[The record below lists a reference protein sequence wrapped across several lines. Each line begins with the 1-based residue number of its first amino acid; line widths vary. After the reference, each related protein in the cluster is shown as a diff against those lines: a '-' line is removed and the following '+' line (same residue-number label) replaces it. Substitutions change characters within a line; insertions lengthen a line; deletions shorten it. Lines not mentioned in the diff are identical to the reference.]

1 MRLLST
7 SPFSAKHPHTT
18 TSPHHSP
25 CPSAPT
31 PVALQVDGMQTFLSQ
46 FDRGI
51 DALVYLYL
59 QSVAIDGMVSQSGY
73 AMAYQLGLYRV
84 TLSRILRRLEQRR
97 AISIMP
103 SDDNGNLLQS
113 VCIHLL
119 LPQEKNVTLAEEN
132 VKSVTENV
140 TLSEANVTLSEAN
153 VTLSEANVTP
163 VTENA
168 TLPEANVTLSE
179 ENVTLPEENVTPHA
193 ENITTIAVPE
203 VSGPEK
209 VTPIVEHVTPIEEQ
223 TVPIEE
229 HITSATAEGPK
240 KKNKN
245 EKTPTTPKE
254 KNKRKTPHPRARKS
268 TQTLDER
275 RQTFVDSLTP
285 FIPTYG
291 MEMIKA
297 FADYWTEP
305 NRSCSR
311 MRFELQRTWS
321 LPLRLAT
328 WARHDK
334 VFAQR
339 TAYPHRPTSNECVI
353 QAQQWAIA
361 ESARVV
367 RETEMSRRQQGQQHW
382 SEGIFYNENT
392 AARQA
397 LLPF

>member
-7 SPFSAKHPHTT
+7 SPFSAKHSHTA
-18 TSPHHSP
+18 TSPHRSP
-25 CPSAPT
+25 CQSAPT

-73 AMAYQLGLYRV
+73 AMAHQLGLYRV
-84 TLSRILRRLEQRR
+84 TLSRILCRLEQRR
-97 AISIMP
+97 AISIIP
-103 SDDNGNLLQS
+103 TDDNGNLLQS

-132 VKSVTENV
+132 VTPVEENVTSVMENV
-140 TLSEANVTLSEAN
+140 TLPEANVTLSEAN
-153 VTLSEANVTP
+153 VTLDV
-163 VTENA
+163 
-168 TLPEANVTLSE
+168 
-179 ENVTLPEENVTPHA
+179 ENVTPHA
-193 ENITTIAVPE
+193 ENDTMITVPE
-203 VSGPEK
+203 VSGLEQVTPLVEHATSIEK
-209 VTPIVEHVTPIEEQ
+209 QTFPIVEHVT
-223 TVPIEE
+223 
-229 HITSATAEGPK
+229 SAAAEGPK

-275 RQTFVDSLTP
+275 RQSFVDSLTP

-367 RETEMSRRQQGQQHW
+367 REAEMSRRQQGQQHW

-397 LLPF
+397 ILPF

>member
-1 MRLLST
+1 MHPQT
-7 SPFSAKHPHTT
+7 AASPHPHGGSSSQPSL
-18 TSPHHSP
+18 SPSV
-25 CPSAPT
+25 ST
-31 PVALQVDGMQTFLSQ
+31 PVALKVDGMQTFLCQ

-51 DALVYLYL
+51 DALVYLFL

-73 AMAYQLGLYRV
+73 AMAHQLGLYRV

-103 SDDNGNLLQS
+103 SGDNGNHLHS

-119 LPQEKNVTLAEEN
+119 LTQESVDTLAD
-132 VKSVTENV
+132 ENV
-140 TLSEANVTLSEAN
+140 TSSVENVTPFEEN
-153 VTLSEANVTP
+153 DITIGANVTP
-163 VTENA
+163 AAA
-168 TLPEANVTLSE
+168 TDE
-179 ENVTLPEENVTPHA
+179 
-193 ENITTIAVPE
+193 
-203 VSGPEK
+203 
-209 VTPIVEHVTPIEEQ
+209 
-223 TVPIEE
+223 
-229 HITSATAEGPK
+229 PK

-245 EKTPTTPKE
+245 EKAPTTPKE
-254 KNKRKTPHPRARKS
+254 KNKRKTPPSRARNSAK
-268 TQTLDER
+268 TFDER
-275 RQTFVDSLTP
+275 RQAFIDSLTP

-291 MEMIKA
+291 IEMINA

-328 WARHDK
+328 WARHDR

-339 TAYPHRPTSNECVI
+339 ISYTHRPTSNECVI

-361 ESARVV
+361 ESARFV
-367 RETEMSRRQQGQQHW
+367 REAEMSRRQQGRHLW
-382 SEGIFYNENT
+382 SEGIFHNDNS

>member
-1 MRLLST
+1 MRHLST
-7 SPFSAKHPHTT
+7 SPFSVKHPHTT
-18 TSPHHSP
+18 TSPHRSP
-25 CPSAPT
+25 CQSAPT

-73 AMAYQLGLYRV
+73 AMAHQLGLYRV

-119 LPQEKNVTLAEEN
+119 LPQEKNVTLPEEN
-132 VKSVTENV
+132 VTPVEENVTSVTENV
-140 TLSEANVTLSEAN
+140 TSVEANVTLQA
-153 VTLSEANVTP
+153 
-163 VTENA
+163 
-168 TLPEANVTLSE
+168 
-179 ENVTLPEENVTPHA
+179 ENVTLPEANVTPHA
-193 ENITTIAVPE
+193 ENITTIVVSEVPVPE
-203 VSGPEK
+203 QVVPIVEHATSIEK
-209 VTPIVEHVTPIEEQ
+209 QTVHIVEHVT
-223 TVPIEE
+223 
-229 HITSATAEGPK
+229 SATAERPK

-245 EKTPTTPKE
+245 EKAPATPKE

-291 MEMIKA
+291 MEMINA

-328 WARHDK
+328 WARHDR

-367 RETEMSRRQQGQQHW
+367 REAEMSRRQQGQQHW

>member
-1 MRLLST
+1 M
-7 SPFSAKHPHTT
+7 
-18 TSPHHSP
+18 
-25 CPSAPT
+25 
-31 PVALQVDGMQTFLSQ
+31 ALQVDGMQTFLSQ

-73 AMAYQLGLYRV
+73 AMARQLGLYRV

-97 AISIMP
+97 AISIIP

-119 LPQEKNVTLAEEN
+119 LPQEKNVTL
-132 VKSVTENV
+132 
-140 TLSEANVTLSEAN
+140 
-153 VTLSEANVTP
+153 P
-163 VTENA
+163 
-168 TLPEANVTLSE
+168 E
-179 ENVTLPEENVTPHA
+179 ENVTLAEANVTPHA
-193 ENITTIAVPE
+193 ENITTIAVSE
-203 VSGPEK
+203 VSGPEQ
-209 VTPIVEHVTPIEEQ
+209 VVPIVEHAKHVEEQ
-223 TVPIEE
+223 TVHIEE
-229 HITSATAEGPK
+229 HDASAAAERPK

-245 EKTPTTPKE
+245 EKAPTTPKE

-275 RQTFVDSLTP
+275 RQSFVDSLTP

-291 MEMIKA
+291 MEMMKA

-334 VFAQR
+334 VFTQR

-367 RETEMSRRQQGQQHW
+367 REAEMSRRQQGQQHW

>member
-1 MRLLST
+1 M
-7 SPFSAKHPHTT
+7 
-18 TSPHHSP
+18 
-25 CPSAPT
+25 PT
-31 PVALQVDGMQTFLSQ
+31 PVALKVDGMQAFLSQ

-59 QSVAIDGMVSQSGY
+59 QSIAIDGMVSLSGY
-73 AMAYQLGLYRV
+73 AMAHQLGIYRV

-113 VCIHLL
+113 VRVHLL
-119 LPQEKNVTLAEEN
+119 LPQEKI
-132 VKSVTENV
+132 
-140 TLSEANVTLSEAN
+140 
-153 VTLSEANVTP
+153 
-163 VTENA
+163 
-168 TLPEANVTLSE
+168 VTLSE
-179 ENVTLPEENVTPHA
+179 ENVTLFEENVTPVETNVTDIA
-193 ENITTIAVPE
+193 IDGAFDMEN
-203 VSGPEK
+203 
-209 VTPIVEHVTPIEEQ
+209 VTPIIVANSYELENVTPIA
-223 TVPIEE
+223 IEDSSIVE
-229 HITSATAEGPK
+229 NVTLSAATDEPK

-245 EKTPTTPKE
+245 EKAPTTPKE
-254 KNKRKTPHPRARKS
+254 KNKRKTPPPRARKS

-291 MEMIKA
+291 MEMINA

-328 WARHDK
+328 WARHDR

-361 ESARVV
+361 ESARIV
-367 RETEMSRRQQGQQHW
+367 REAEMSRRQQGQQPW
-382 SEGIFYNENT
+382 TEGIFHSENT

>member
-1 MRLLST
+1 
-7 SPFSAKHPHTT
+7 
-18 TSPHHSP
+18 
-25 CPSAPT
+25 
-31 PVALQVDGMQTFLSQ
+31 MQTFLSQ

-73 AMAYQLGLYRV
+73 AMAHQLGLYRV

-119 LPQEKNVTLAEEN
+119 LPQEKIVTLAEE
-132 VKSVTENV
+132 
-140 TLSEANVTLSEAN
+140 N

-163 VTENA
+163 VTENV
-168 TLPEANVTLSE
+168 TSVEANVTLQA
-179 ENVTLPEENVTPHA
+179 ENVTLSEENVTPHA

-203 VSGPEK
+203 VSGPEQ
-209 VTPIVEHVTPIEEQ
+209 VTPIVEHATSIEEQ

-229 HITSATAEGPK
+229 HDASAAAEGPK

-291 MEMIKA
+291 MEMMKA

-328 WARHDK
+328 WARHDN

-339 TAYPHRPTSNECVI
+339 TAYPHRPTSNECII

-367 RETEMSRRQQGQQHW
+367 REAEMSRRQQGQQHW

>member
-1 MRLLST
+1 
-7 SPFSAKHPHTT
+7 
-18 TSPHHSP
+18 
-25 CPSAPT
+25 
-31 PVALQVDGMQTFLSQ
+31 MQTFLSQ

-73 AMAYQLGLYRV
+73 AMAHQLGLYRV

-103 SDDNGNLLQS
+103 SEDKGNLLQS

-119 LPQEKNVTLAEEN
+119 LPQEKIVTLAEEN
-132 VKSVTENV
+132 VTPVEENV
-140 TLSEANVTLSEAN
+140 TSVMENV
-153 VTLSEANVTP
+153 
-163 VTENA
+163 

-179 ENVTLPEENVTPHA
+179 ENVTLAEANVTPHA
-193 ENITTIAVPE
+193 ENITTIAVSEVPVPE
-203 VSGPEK
+203 QV
-209 VTPIVEHVTPIEEQ
+209 VPIVEHTTPIEEQ
-223 TVPIEE
+223 TVHIVE
-229 HITSATAEGPK
+229 HVTSATAERPK

-291 MEMIKA
+291 MEMINA

-305 NRSCSR
+305 NRSCSC

-339 TAYPHRPTSNECVI
+339 TAYPYRPTSNECVI

-367 RETEMSRRQQGQQHW
+367 REAEMSRRQQGQQHW

>member
-1 MRLLST
+1 MALL
-7 SPFSAKHPHTT
+7 
-18 TSPHHSP
+18 
-25 CPSAPT
+25 
-31 PVALQVDGMQTFLSQ
+31 VDGMQTFLSQ

-73 AMAYQLGLYRV
+73 AMARQLGLYRV

-103 SDDNGNLLQS
+103 SDDNGNLQQS

-119 LPQEKNVTLAEEN
+119 LSQEKNVTLTEE
-132 VKSVTENV
+132 
-140 TLSEANVTLSEAN
+140 
-153 VTLSEANVTP
+153 NVTP
-163 VTENA
+163 VEENV
-168 TLPEANVTLSE
+168 TSVEANVTLSE
-179 ENVTLPEENVTPHA
+179 ENVTLAEANVTSVEA
-193 ENITTIAVPE
+193 NVTLQSENITTIAVSE
-203 VSGPEK
+203 VSGPEQ
-209 VTPIVEHVTPIEEQ
+209 VTPIVEHATSIEKQ

-229 HITSATAEGPK
+229 HDASATAERPK

-245 EKTPTTPKE
+245 EKAPTTPKE

-311 MRFELQRTWS
+311 MRFELQCTWS

-367 RETEMSRRQQGQQHW
+367 REAEMSRRQLGQQHW

>member
-1 MRLLST
+1 
-7 SPFSAKHPHTT
+7 
-18 TSPHHSP
+18 
-25 CPSAPT
+25 
-31 PVALQVDGMQTFLSQ
+31 MQTFLSQ

-73 AMAYQLGLYRV
+73 AMAHQLGLYRV

-97 AISIMP
+97 AISTMP
-103 SDDNGNLLQS
+103 SEDNGNLLQS

-119 LPQEKNVTLAEEN
+119 LPQEKIVTLPE
-132 VKSVTENV
+132 ENV
-140 TLSEANVTLSEAN
+140 TLSEANVTSVEAN
-153 VTLSEANVTP
+153 VTLVEENVTS
-163 VTENA
+163 V
-168 TLPEANVTLSE
+168 E
-179 ENVTLPEENVTPHA
+179 ENVTLAEANVTPHA
-193 ENITTIAVPE
+193 ENITTIAVSE
-203 VSGPEK
+203 VSGPEQ

-223 TVPIEE
+223 TVPIVE
-229 HITSATAEGPK
+229 HDASAAAERPK

-245 EKTPTTPKE
+245 EKAPTTPKE
-254 KNKRKTPHPRARKS
+254 KIKRKTPHPRARKS

-291 MEMIKA
+291 MEMINA

-339 TAYPHRPTSNECVI
+339 TVYPHRPTSNECVI

-367 RETEMSRRQQGQQHW
+367 REAEMSRRQQGQQHW

-392 AARQA
+392 AVRQA

>member
-1 MRLLST
+1 M
-7 SPFSAKHPHTT
+7 
-18 TSPHHSP
+18 
-25 CPSAPT
+25 
-31 PVALQVDGMQTFLSQ
+31 ALQIDGMQTFLSQ

-73 AMAYQLGLYRV
+73 AMARQLGLYRV
-84 TLSRILRRLEQRR
+84 TLSRILCRLEQRR

-103 SDDNGNLLQS
+103 SEDNGNLLQS

-119 LPQEKNVTLAEEN
+119 LPQE
-132 VKSVTENV
+132 
-140 TLSEANVTLSEAN
+140 
-153 VTLSEANVTP
+153 
-163 VTENA
+163 
-168 TLPEANVTLSE
+168 
-179 ENVTLPEENVTPHA
+179 NVTLPEENVTPVEENVTLAEANVTLQAENVTLPEANVTPHA
-193 ENITTIAVPE
+193 EKITTIAVSEVPVPE
-203 VSGPEK
+203 Q
-209 VTPIVEHVTPIEEQ
+209 VTPLVEHATSIEEQTVHIVEHVT
-223 TVPIEE
+223 
-229 HITSATAEGPK
+229 SATAERPK

-367 RETEMSRRQQGQQHW
+367 REAEMSRRQQGQQHW
-382 SEGIFYNENT
+382 SEGIFYNENMAT
-392 AARQA
+392 RQA

>member
-1 MRLLST
+1 
-7 SPFSAKHPHTT
+7 
-18 TSPHHSP
+18 
-25 CPSAPT
+25 
-31 PVALQVDGMQTFLSQ
+31 VALQVDGMQTFLSQ

-73 AMAYQLGLYRV
+73 AMAHQLGLYRV

-103 SDDNGNLLQS
+103 SEDNGNLLQS

-119 LPQEKNVTLAEEN
+119 LPQEKIVTLAEE
-132 VKSVTENV
+132 
-140 TLSEANVTLSEAN
+140 N

-163 VTENA
+163 VTENV
-168 TLPEANVTLSE
+168 TSVEANVTLQA
-179 ENVTLPEENVTPHA
+179 ENVTLPEANVTPHA
-193 ENITTIAVPE
+193 ENITTIAVSEVPVPE
-203 VSGPEK
+203 Q
-209 VTPIVEHVTPIEEQ
+209 VTPLVEHTTSIEEQ

-229 HITSATAEGPK
+229 HDASAATEGPK

-245 EKTPTTPKE
+245 EKAPTTPKE

-367 RETEMSRRQQGQQHW
+367 REAEMSRRQHGQQHW
-382 SEGIFYNENT
+382 SESIFYNENT

>member
-1 MRLLST
+1 MRQLST
-7 SPFSAKHPHTT
+7 SPFSAEHPHAVSSFQSSQ
-18 TSPHHSP
+18 SPSV
-25 CPSAPT
+25 PT
-31 PVALQVDGMQTFLSQ
+31 PVALKVDGMQAFLSQ

-73 AMAYQLGLYRV
+73 AMAHQLGLYRV

-113 VCIHLL
+113 VRIHLL
-119 LPQEKNVTLAEEN
+119 LSQEKIVTLPEE
-132 VKSVTENV
+132 
-140 TLSEANVTLSEAN
+140 N

-163 VTENA
+163 VET
-168 TLPEANVTLSE
+168 NVTDIAIDGAFDM
-179 ENVTLPEENVTPHA
+179 ENVTPIIVA
-193 ENITTIAVPE
+193 DSYELEN
-203 VSGPEK
+203 
-209 VTPIVEHVTPIEEQ
+209 VTPIAIEDSSIVENVTD
-223 TVPIEE
+223 
-229 HITSATAEGPK
+229 ITPTDEPK

-245 EKTPTTPKE
+245 EKAPTTPKE
-254 KNKRKTPHPRARKS
+254 KNKRKNPPPRARKS
-268 TQTLDER
+268 TKTLDER
-275 RQTFVDSLTP
+275 RQTFIDSLTP

-291 MEMIKA
+291 MEMINA

-328 WARHDK
+328 WARHDR

-361 ESARVV
+361 ESARIV
-367 RETEMSRRQQGQQHW
+367 REAEMARRQHGQQPW
-382 SEGIFYNENT
+382 SEGIFCNDNS
-392 AARQA
+392 ASRQA

>member
-1 MRLLST
+1 
-7 SPFSAKHPHTT
+7 
-18 TSPHHSP
+18 
-25 CPSAPT
+25 
-31 PVALQVDGMQTFLSQ
+31 MQTFLSQ

-73 AMAYQLGLYRV
+73 AMAHQLGLYRV

-97 AISIMP
+97 AISIIP
-103 SDDNGNLLQS
+103 SDNNGNLLQS

-119 LPQEKNVTLAEEN
+119 LPQEKNVTLPEE
-132 VKSVTENV
+132 
-140 TLSEANVTLSEAN
+140 
-153 VTLSEANVTP
+153 NVTP
-163 VTENA
+163 VEENVTSVEENV

-193 ENITTIAVPE
+193 ENITTIAVSE
-203 VSGPEK
+203 VSGPEQ
-209 VTPIVEHVTPIEEQ
+209 VTPLVEHATSIEKQTVPIVEHVT
-223 TVPIEE
+223 
-229 HITSATAEGPK
+229 SATAERPK

-275 RQTFVDSLTP
+275 RQSFVDSLTP

-339 TAYPHRPTSNECVI
+339 TAYPHRPTSNECII

-367 RETEMSRRQQGQQHW
+367 REAEMSRRQQGQQHW
-382 SEGIFYNENT
+382 SESIFYNENT

>member
-1 MRLLST
+1 M
-7 SPFSAKHPHTT
+7 
-18 TSPHHSP
+18 
-25 CPSAPT
+25 
-31 PVALQVDGMQTFLSQ
+31 ALQVDGMQTFLSQ

-73 AMAYQLGLYRV
+73 AMAHQLGLYRV

-97 AISIMP
+97 AISIIP

-119 LPQEKNVTLAEEN
+119 LPQEKNVTLPEE
-132 VKSVTENV
+132 
-140 TLSEANVTLSEAN
+140 N

-163 VTENA
+163 VTENI
-168 TLPEANVTLSE
+168 TSVEANVTLQA
-179 ENVTLPEENVTPHA
+179 ENVTLAEANVTPHA
-193 ENITTIAVPE
+193 ENIMTIAVSEVPVPE
-203 VSGPEK
+203 QV
-209 VTPIVEHVTPIEEQ
+209 VPIVEHTTPIEEQ

-229 HITSATAEGPK
+229 HDASAAAERPK

-245 EKTPTTPKE
+245 EKAPTTPKD

-291 MEMIKA
+291 MEMMKA

-339 TAYPHRPTSNECVI
+339 TVYPHRPTSNECII

-367 RETEMSRRQQGQQHW
+367 REAEMSRRQQGQQHW
-382 SEGIFYNENT
+382 SESIFYNENT

>member
-1 MRLLST
+1 MRHLST
-7 SPFSAKHPHTT
+7 SPFSVKHSHTA

-73 AMAYQLGLYRV
+73 AMAHQLGLYRV

-97 AISIMP
+97 AISIIP
-103 SDDNGNLLQS
+103 TDDNGNLLQS

-119 LPQEKNVTLAEEN
+119 LLQEKIVTLAEEN
-132 VKSVTENV
+132 VTPVEENV
-140 TLSEANVTLSEAN
+140 TSVEANVTLSEAN
-153 VTLSEANVTP
+153 VTLAEA
-163 VTENA
+163 
-168 TLPEANVTLSE
+168 
-179 ENVTLPEENVTPHA
+179 NVTPHA
-193 ENITTIAVPE
+193 ENITTIAVFEVPVPE
-203 VSGPEK
+203 Q
-209 VTPIVEHVTPIEEQ
+209 VTPIVEHATSIEEQ

-229 HITSATAEGPK
+229 HVTSATAERPK

-245 EKTPTTPKE
+245 EKAPTTPKE

-367 RETEMSRRQQGQQHW
+367 REAEMSRRQQGQQHW

>member
-18 TSPHHSP
+18 TSPHRSP
-25 CPSAPT
+25 CQSAPT

-59 QSVAIDGMVSQSGY
+59 QSVAIDSMVSQSGY
-73 AMAYQLGLYRV
+73 AMAHQLGLYRV

-103 SDDNGNLLQS
+103 SEDNGNLLQS

-119 LPQEKNVTLAEEN
+119 LPQEKNVTLPEE
-132 VKSVTENV
+132 
-140 TLSEANVTLSEAN
+140 
-153 VTLSEANVTP
+153 NVTP
-163 VTENA
+163 VEENVTSVMENV

-179 ENVTLPEENVTPHA
+179 ENVTLAEENVTPHA

-203 VSGPEK
+203 VSGPEQ
-209 VTPIVEHVTPIEEQ
+209 VVPIVEHTTPVEEQ
-223 TVPIEE
+223 MV
-229 HITSATAEGPK
+229 HIVERVASATVERPK

-245 EKTPTTPKE
+245 EKAPTTPKE

-339 TAYPHRPTSNECVI
+339 TVYPHRPTSNECVI

-367 RETEMSRRQQGQQHW
+367 REAEMSRRQQGQQHW

>member
-1 MRLLST
+1 MRHLST

-153 VTLSEANVTP
+153 VTP

-275 RQTFVDSLTP
+275 RQTFIDSLTP

>member
-7 SPFSAKHPHTT
+7 SPFSVKHPHIT
-18 TSPHHSP
+18 TSPHRSP
-25 CPSAPT
+25 CQSAPT

-73 AMAYQLGLYRV
+73 AMARQLGLYRV

-103 SDDNGNLLQS
+103 SEDNGNLLQS
-113 VCIHLL
+113 VSIHLL
-119 LPQEKNVTLAEEN
+119 LPQEKNVTLPEE
-132 VKSVTENV
+132 
-140 TLSEANVTLSEAN
+140 N

-163 VTENA
+163 VEENVTSVEENV
-168 TLPEANVTLSE
+168 TLPEANVTLQ
-179 ENVTLPEENVTPHA
+179 A
-193 ENITTIAVPE
+193 ENITTIAVSEVPVPE
-203 VSGPEK
+203 QV
-209 VTPIVEHVTPIEEQ
+209 VPIVEHATPIEEQ

-229 HITSATAEGPK
+229 HDASATAERPK

-245 EKTPTTPKE
+245 EKAPATPKE

-291 MEMIKA
+291 MEMINA

-305 NRSCSR
+305 NRSCSC

-367 RETEMSRRQQGQQHW
+367 REAEMSRRQQGQQHW

>member
-1 MRLLST
+1 MRHLST

-18 TSPHHSP
+18 TSPHRSP
-25 CPSAPT
+25 CQSAPT

-73 AMAYQLGLYRV
+73 AMAHQLGLYRV

-97 AISIMP
+97 AISIKP
-103 SDDNGNLLQS
+103 SEDNGNLLQS

-119 LPQEKNVTLAEEN
+119 LPQEKIVTLSEANVTP
-132 VKSVTENV
+132 VTENV

-153 VTLSEANVTP
+153 VTF
-163 VTENA
+163 VTEN
-168 TLPEANVTLSE
+168 VTS
-179 ENVTLPEENVTPHA
+179 VEENVTPHA
-193 ENITTIAVPE
+193 EKVMMIAVPE
-203 VSGPEK
+203 VPGPEQ
-209 VTPIVEHVTPIEEQ
+209 VTPIVEHATSIEKQ
-223 TVPIEE
+223 TVPIVE
-229 HITSATAEGPK
+229 HDASAAAEGPK

-275 RQTFVDSLTP
+275 RQSFVDSLTP

-305 NRSCSR
+305 NCSCSR

-339 TAYPHRPTSNECVI
+339 TVYPHRPTSNECII

-367 RETEMSRRQQGQQHW
+367 REAEMSRRQQGQQHW
-382 SEGIFYNENT
+382 SESIFYNENT

>member
-1 MRLLST
+1 
-7 SPFSAKHPHTT
+7 
-18 TSPHHSP
+18 
-25 CPSAPT
+25 
-31 PVALQVDGMQTFLSQ
+31 MQTFLSQ

-73 AMAYQLGLYRV
+73 AMAHQLGLYRV

-97 AISIMP
+97 AISIIP

-119 LPQEKNVTLAEEN
+119 LPQEKNVTLPEE
-132 VKSVTENV
+132 
-140 TLSEANVTLSEAN
+140 N

-163 VTENA
+163 VTENI
-168 TLPEANVTLSE
+168 TSVEANVTLQA
-179 ENVTLPEENVTPHA
+179 ENVTLAEANVTPHA
-193 ENITTIAVPE
+193 ENIMTIAVSEVPVPE
-203 VSGPEK
+203 QV
-209 VTPIVEHVTPIEEQ
+209 VPIVEHTTPIEEQ

-229 HITSATAEGPK
+229 HDASAAAERPK

-245 EKTPTTPKE
+245 EKAPTTPKD

-291 MEMIKA
+291 MEMMKA

-339 TAYPHRPTSNECVI
+339 TVYPHRPTSNECII

-367 RETEMSRRQQGQQHW
+367 REAEMSRRQQGQQHW
-382 SEGIFYNENT
+382 SESIFYNENT

>member
-1 MRLLST
+1 MRHLST
-7 SPFSAKHPHTT
+7 SPFSVMHPQSAASPHPHGGSSSQPSQ
-18 TSPHHSP
+18 SPSV
-25 CPSAPT
+25 ST
-31 PVALQVDGMQTFLSQ
+31 PVALKVDGMQTFLCQ

-59 QSVAIDGMVSQSGY
+59 QSVAIDGMVSLSGY
-73 AMAYQLGLYRV
+73 AMAHQLGLYRV
-84 TLSRILRRLEQRR
+84 TLSRILRRLEQCR

-103 SDDNGNLLQS
+103 SDDNGNHLHS

-119 LPQEKNVTLAEEN
+119 LTQESVDTLAD
-132 VKSVTENV
+132 ENV
-140 TLSEANVTLSEAN
+140 TSSVENVTPIEENDITIGANVTPAVEN
-153 VTLSEANVTP
+153 VTPIMENVTPIAENNAPIMENFTPLEANVTP
-163 VTENA
+163 AAA
-168 TLPEANVTLSE
+168 TDE
-179 ENVTLPEENVTPHA
+179 
-193 ENITTIAVPE
+193 
-203 VSGPEK
+203 
-209 VTPIVEHVTPIEEQ
+209 
-223 TVPIEE
+223 
-229 HITSATAEGPK
+229 PK

-245 EKTPTTPKE
+245 EKAPTTPKE
-254 KNKRKTPHPRARKS
+254 KNKRKTPPSRARNSAK
-268 TQTLDER
+268 TFDER
-275 RQTFVDSLTP
+275 RQAFIDSLTP

-291 MEMIKA
+291 MEMINA

-328 WARHDK
+328 WARHDR

-361 ESARVV
+361 ESARIV
-367 RETEMSRRQQGQQHW
+367 REAEMSRRQQGQHLW
-382 SEGIFYNENT
+382 SEGIFHNDNS

>member
-1 MRLLST
+1 MEGCAIFDGVNQKLSKMRHLST
-7 SPFSAKHPHTT
+7 SPFSVKHSHTA

-73 AMAYQLGLYRV
+73 AMAHQLGLYRV

-97 AISIMP
+97 AISIIP
-103 SDDNGNLLQS
+103 TDDNGNLLQS

-119 LPQEKNVTLAEEN
+119 LLQEKIVTLAEEN
-132 VKSVTENV
+132 VTPVEENV
-140 TLSEANVTLSEAN
+140 TSVEANVTLSEAN
-153 VTLSEANVTP
+153 VTLAEA
-163 VTENA
+163 
-168 TLPEANVTLSE
+168 
-179 ENVTLPEENVTPHA
+179 NVTPHA
-193 ENITTIAVPE
+193 ENITTIAVFEVPVPE
-203 VSGPEK
+203 Q
-209 VTPIVEHVTPIEEQ
+209 VTPIVEHATSIEEQ

-229 HITSATAEGPK
+229 HVTSATAERPK

-245 EKTPTTPKE
+245 EKAPTTPKE

-367 RETEMSRRQQGQQHW
+367 REAEMSRRQQGQQHW

>member
-1 MRLLST
+1 
-7 SPFSAKHPHTT
+7 
-18 TSPHHSP
+18 
-25 CPSAPT
+25 
-31 PVALQVDGMQTFLSQ
+31 MQTFLSR

-73 AMAYQLGLYRV
+73 AMAHQLGLYRV

-103 SDDNGNLLQS
+103 SDDNGNLQQS

-119 LPQEKNVTLAEEN
+119 LPQEKIVTLA
-132 VKSVTENV
+132 
-140 TLSEANVTLSEAN
+140 EAN

-163 VTENA
+163 VTENVTSVEANVTLQAENA
-168 TLPEANVTLSE
+168 TLPEA
-179 ENVTLPEENVTPHA
+179 NVTPHA
-193 ENITTIAVPE
+193 ENITTIAVSE
-203 VSGPEK
+203 VSGPEQ
-209 VTPIVEHVTPIEEQ
+209 VTPFVEHATSIEKQ

-229 HITSATAEGPK
+229 HDASAAAERPK

-291 MEMIKA
+291 MEMINA

-328 WARHDK
+328 WARQDK

-339 TAYPHRPTSNECVI
+339 TVYPHRPTSNECII

-367 RETEMSRRQQGQQHW
+367 REAEMSRRQQGQQHW
-382 SEGIFYNENT
+382 SESIFYNENT